1 MKNVLSAARLV
12 VAVYCLTSLTGCS
25 KTLTS
30 GTALSGATTS
40 VVAFTPDSASRAAA
54 LSDYQINY
62 LGSNID
68 SIGWVG
74 NATTC
79 SAGSTPDALK
89 QKELQRLNYYR
100 RLCGLPVV
108 ALDAAYSAQAQQ
120 AALIMRSNNAIDHY
134 PPANWS
140 CLTEDGELGAAYSNL
155 CIGTAG
161 PGAIDLYIND
171 LGVTDLG
178 HRRWALFP
186 SLTKVGSGDTDFTN
200 ALYVIGGFGTRPD
213 LPFSAYPGS
222 GYIPIPLV
230 YDVWSF
236 SVSAADFSSATVTV
250 SDTYGLSYPVNL
262 TPTATGYGD
271 NTLSWTFE
279 NNFSQTQTSDLQLN
293 VTVSGVKVGGKE
305 MTYKYSVYMMTT
317 GT

>member
-1 MKNVLSAARLV
+1 MKNWLTAARLV
-12 VAVYCLTSLTGCS
+12 TAMYCLTSLTGCS

-30 GTALSGATTS
+30 GTSVSSGTTS
-40 VVAFTPDSASRAAA
+40 VVAFTPDSTSRAAA
-54 LSDYQINY
+54 LSDYQVNY
-62 LGSNID
+62 LGSNTD

-74 NATTC
+74 NSTTC
-79 SAGSTPDALK
+79 TAGSTPNALK

-100 RLCGLPVV
+100 RICGLPAVD
-108 ALDAAYSAQAQQ
+108 LDSVYSAQAQQ
-120 AALIMRSNNAIDHY
+120 AALIMRSNNALEHY

-186 SLTKVGSGDTDFTN
+186 ALAKVGSGDTDFTN

-213 LPFSAYPGS
+213 LPFTAYPSS
-222 GYIPIPLV
+222 GYIPLPLV

-236 SVSAADFSSATVTV
+236 SVSAADFSSASVSV

-262 TPTATGYGD
+262 ALTATGYGD

-293 VTVSGVKVGGKE
+293 VTVTGVKVAGKV
-305 MTYKYSVYMMTT
+305 MTYKYSVYMMAV
-317 GT
+317 GA